1 MTAAGIVFSLG
12 LAQQGGL
19 MAWVELVPLGAIL
32 LLAAWIFLRP
42 FPGRQS
48 GADPG
53 GASESADGSAA
64 EKGDQHQEEDK

>member
-1 MTAAGIVFSLG
+1 
-12 LAQQGGL
+12 